1 MIVRLGK
8 QAHPVAD
15 SYIFCSRRDSTVK
28 NFWVRTMR
36 VFIKKM
42 VFHTP
47 ERVKTYLVTKY
58 GLFKSVFVSL
68 MFFTGGPW
76 LGDWYFV
83 EHGKLH

>member
-1 MIVRLGK
+1 
-8 QAHPVAD
+8 
-15 SYIFCSRRDSTVK
+15 
-28 NFWVRTMR
+28 MR

-47 ERVKTYLVTKY
+47 ERVKTHLVTEY

-68 MFFTGGPW
+68 MFFTRGPW